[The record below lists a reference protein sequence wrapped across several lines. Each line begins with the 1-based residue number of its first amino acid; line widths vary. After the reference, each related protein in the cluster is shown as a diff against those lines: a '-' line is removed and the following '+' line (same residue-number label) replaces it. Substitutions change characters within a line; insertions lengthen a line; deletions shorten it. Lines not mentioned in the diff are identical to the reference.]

1 MPPGGGEMSEQLP
14 AQFWGRRLRISVRA
28 LMVLVLIIGGG
39 LGWVIY
45 RARVQR
51 EAVAAIT
58 RAGGEFAYSWQWSNG
73 LPVFPR
79 RKPPWPEWL
88 RKGIGPDFLDT
99 VTFVRLMGAR
109 CDDESL
115 RAACRLPALRDLW
128 VENTTAT
135 DFAVDDIRN
144 LRKLEKLVLNQKNIT
159 VRPLRHVAEM
169 IELRDLKLGKIPLR
183 DEDMKF
189 LRRLTKLERLML
201 PSRTE
206 LTDNWLPNLEGKV
219 NLSSLMLYNV
229 AITTDGLRHLGSLSN
244 LRSLSLHGSRVTS
257 LVPIRPLTKIRWLCL
272 AYTPIDDSA
281 LAVLQNWPQLYD
293 LDLRKT
299 NITDAGMVTLSGL
312 SSLRELNLSQTR
324 VTDAGLRHLA
334 RSNSL
339 RSVVVR
345 ETEVTDA
352 GIAGFSRVNALIAV
366 KR

>member
-1 MPPGGGEMSEQLP
+1 MSKQLR
-14 AQFWGRRLRISVRA
+14 AYSWRRRLQVSVRA
-28 LMVLVLIIGGG
+28 LMVLVLITGGG

-58 RAGGEFAYSWQWSNG
+58 RAGGEFAYSWQRSNG
-73 LPVFPR
+73 LPVIPR
-79 RKPPWPEWL
+79 PKPPWPEWL

-99 VTFVRLMGAR
+99 VTYVSLMGAR

-115 RAACRLPALRDLW
+115 RAACRLPALRELW

-135 DFAVDDIRN
+135 ELVVEDIRN
-144 LRKLEKLVLNQKNIT
+144 LKKLEKFVLNQKDIT
-159 VRPLRHVAEM
+159 ARPLRHLGEM
-169 IELRDLKLGKIPLR
+169 TELRDLKLGKIPLR
-183 DEDMKF
+183 DEDMTF

-229 AITTDGLRHLGSLSN
+229 ATTTDGLRQLSSLSN
-244 LRSLSLHGSRVTS
+244 LTALSLHGSRVTG
-257 LVPIRPLTKIRWLCL
+257 LEPLRPLTKIMGLSL
-272 AYTPIDDSA
+272 AYTPIDESA
-281 LAVLQNWPQLYD
+281 LTVLQDRPQLYY
-293 LDLRKT
+293 LDLHKT

-312 SSLRELNLSQTR
+312 SSLRERYLSQTR

-352 GIAGFSRVNALIAV
+352 GIEGA
-366 KR
+366 

>member
-1 MPPGGGEMSEQLP
+1 
-14 AQFWGRRLRISVRA
+14 
-28 LMVLVLIIGGG
+28 MVLVLITGGG

-58 RAGGEFAYSWQWSNG
+58 RAGGEFAYSWQRSNG
-73 LPVFPR
+73 LPVLPR
-79 RKPPWPEWL
+79 QKPPWPEWV
-88 RKGIGPDFLDT
+88 RNRIGPDFLGT
-99 VTFVRLMGAR
+99 ATFVRLMGAR

-115 RAACRLPALRDLW
+115 RAACRLPALRELW

-135 DFAVDDIRN
+135 ELVVEDIRY
-144 LRKLEKLVLNQKNIT
+144 LKKLEKFVLNQKDIT
-159 VRPLRHVAEM
+159 ARPLRHLREM
-169 IELRDLKLGKIPLR
+169 AELRDLKLGKIPLR

-206 LTDNWLPNLEGKV
+206 LTDNWLPNLEGKA

-229 AITTDGLRHLGSLSN
+229 AITTDGLRQLSSLSN
-244 LRSLSLHGSRVTS
+244 LTALSLHGSRVTG
-257 LVPIRPLTKIRWLCL
+257 LEPLRPLTKIRRLCL
-272 AYTPIDDSA
+272 AYTPIDESA
-281 LAVLQNWPQLYD
+281 LTVLQDWPQLYD

-312 SSLRELNLSQTR
+312 SSLRERYLSQTR

-352 GIAGFSRVNALIAV
+352 GIAGFSKLNAMIAV